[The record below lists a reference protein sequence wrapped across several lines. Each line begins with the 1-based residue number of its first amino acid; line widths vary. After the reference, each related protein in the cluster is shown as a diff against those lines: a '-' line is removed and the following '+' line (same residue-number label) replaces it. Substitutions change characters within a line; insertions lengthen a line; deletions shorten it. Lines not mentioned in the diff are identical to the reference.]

1 MVRGSVK
8 ALFVNAPRDYR
19 AVIDSLPSSVTVVK
33 EAKARVD
40 VVQLFVSS
48 KRELEAQLGKLR
60 KVLGPKGIL

>member
-1 MVRGSVK
+1 M
-8 ALFVNAPRDYR
+8 
-19 AVIDSLPSSVTVVK
+19 IDGLSESVTVVK

-40 VVQLFVSS
+40 VVQLFVIS